1 MLSLK
6 NGRNTV
12 EKLLFY
18 PSIWTYHPIQGDE
31 ALMPPC

>member
-18 PSIWTYHPIQGDE
+18 PSIWTYHNIQGDE